1 MGKNADLE
9 AEIQEILDQ
18 VRHLQRTSM
27 LEVHACIRLANTLRD
42 CAARADAAKQT
53 SGASQLRQL
62 ADNLDNQ
69 LRTSSA

>member
-1 MGKNADLE
+1 MGRNAELE
-9 AEIQEILDQ
+9 AEIQDILDQ
-18 VRHLQRTSM
+18 VQRLQRTSM
-27 LEVHACIRLANTLRD
+27 LEVDACIRLANTLRN

-53 SGASQLRQL
+53 SGANQLRQL